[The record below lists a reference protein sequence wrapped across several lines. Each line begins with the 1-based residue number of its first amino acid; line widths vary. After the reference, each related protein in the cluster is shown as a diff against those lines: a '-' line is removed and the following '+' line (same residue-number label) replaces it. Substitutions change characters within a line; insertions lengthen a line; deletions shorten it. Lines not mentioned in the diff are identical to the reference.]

1 LVIFKFYVAK
11 IIAEK
16 VLGAFLSM
24 VNIGEIIK
32 IKAKRPSGAKST
44 STEAPKEKKT
54 LMDNFKSKD
63 KN

>member
-1 LVIFKFYVAK
+1 
-11 IIAEK
+11 
-16 VLGAFLSM
+16 LSM